1 MALTHPHHD
10 ADASCAAWVHDA
22 ASSGVRPD
30 RAADHRYRRL
40 ALRHR
45 DRHLGHRDD
54 QRSRRQDHP
63 GDRQNRR
70 RDHRDDQH
78 LHLHRDHRDDRRTRD
93 ARHRG
98 PTDGGCQDH
107 DRVRRVPDE
116 PWACRHRE
124 VAEWDDPWATTEC
137 HHPEAA
143 GSVDRW
149 ATWGDQ
155 GADQPD
161 EEERVRAAGQ
171 PILRGRQGPRGG
183 PAADQRVVAACQPGE
198 RERPSLHR
206 DRWR

>member
-1 MALTHPHHD
+1 MVRAHLHRDVD
-10 ADASCAAWVHDA
+10 ANYDAWVHDA
-22 ASSGVRPD
+22 ASSGDRPD

-54 QRSRRQDHP
+54 
-63 GDRQNRR
+63 RQNHHRDR
-70 RDHRDDQH
+70 PGVRQNHHRDHRVDQ
-78 LHLHRDHRDDRRTRD
+78 HLHRDHQDDRRTQD
-93 ARHRG
+93 AHHQG
-98 PTDGGCQDH
+98 PTDGGYQDH

-149 ATWGDQ
+149 ETWGDQ
-155 GADQPD
+155 EADQPD
-161 EEERVRAAGQ
+161 EEERVRAVGQ

-198 RERPSLHR
+198 RERRSLHR